1 MRAGCRV
8 RLSLPTLRH
17 RVRLHVSVIVLAGPD
32 ETAVGLHGLGH
43 HVVDQTVLVP
53 DSLGLELSLVFPGTT
68 AAAGTCRYSL
78 PPSNWVHADVKESGR
93 LVSLVDVLEDVLE
106 AAVVLLEDGVL
117 GAEVQRPAFDQ
128 GHLEGAVRK
137 VLDGLVRV
145 VHPHGN
151 AAGA

>member
-1 MRAGCRV
+1 M
-8 RLSLPTLRH
+8 
-17 RVRLHVSVIVLAGPD
+17 
-32 ETAVGLHGLGH
+32 
-43 HVVDQTVLVP
+43 
-53 DSLGLELSLVFPGTT
+53 
-68 AAAGTCRYSL
+68 
-78 PPSNWVHADVKESGR
+78 HADVKESGR